1 MGSPPAERQ
10 KKQSPDCLH
19 PARTTS
25 REPRHGLVSDA
36 LPASRVDLT
45 RVPPGERLHDVFVV
59 LDVEQRGGD
68 TPHTILT
75 FGNASGRLPS
85 APVWASERYRI
96 ADIIRGQGV
105 RLAGVISTWRD
116 RRQIAIESLEILS
129 PAATP
134 WTELL
139 PSVENPAR
147 YWSDI
152 DKLRGEI
159 QAPRLAEV
167 LAIFFDDTKFRNR
180 FQSCPGSLSGHHGKI
195 GGLLQHTCEVAHFS
209 RTLAGHFT
217 RTDAELLLAGA
228 LLHDIGKLEAYCWE
242 GIFEMTV
249 PGRVIGHVVL
259 GTLMLDRRIHRADAP
274 PCTATELVQLHHLI
288 LSHHGV
294 HEHGAPVLPMTLE
307 AELLHQADLAS
318 ARGASMEDALADP
331 SLFMSEEEIS
341 ARGVWQLDRRRVWRG
356 RSDWGRVA
364 TDDG

>member
-25 REPRHGLVSDA
+25 CEPRHGPVSDA
-36 LPASRVDLT
+36 LPVSRVDLT
-45 RVPPGERLHDVFVV
+45 RVPPGERIHDVFVV
-59 LDVEQRGGD
+59 LDVEQRGGEA
-68 TPHTILT
+68 PHTILT

-85 APVWASERYRI
+85 APVWASERHRI
-96 ADIIRGQGV
+96 AHVVRGQGV

-116 RRQIAIESLEILS
+116 RRQIAIETLEMLS

-139 PSVENPAR
+139 PSVGDPAG
-147 YWSDI
+147 YWSEI
-152 DKLRGEI
+152 DRLRGEI
-159 QAPRLAEV
+159 QAPRLVAV
-167 LAIFFDDTKFRNR
+167 LAILFDDKKFRDR

-209 RTLAGHFT
+209 RTLAGIFT

-228 LLHDIGKLEAYCWE
+228 LLHDIGKLEAYRWG

-259 GTLMLDRRIHRADAP
+259 GTLMLDRMIHRADVS
-274 PCTATELVQLHHLI
+274 PCTVPELVQLHHLI

-294 HEHGAPVLPMTLE
+294 HEHGAPVLPMTRE

-318 ARGASMEDALADP
+318 ARGASMDDVLADE
-331 SLFMSEEEIS
+331 SLFLAEEEIS
-341 ARGVWQLDRRRVWRG
+341 ARSIWQLDRRRVWRG
-356 RSDWGRVA
+356 RCDWGREVR
-364 TDDG
+364 GER